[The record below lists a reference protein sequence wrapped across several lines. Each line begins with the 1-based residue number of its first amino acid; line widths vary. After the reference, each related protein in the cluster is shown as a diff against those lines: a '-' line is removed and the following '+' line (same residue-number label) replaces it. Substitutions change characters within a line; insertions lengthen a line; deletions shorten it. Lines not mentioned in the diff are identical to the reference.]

1 MTEIVPF
8 AVGDGVIITD
18 AALQNIRASNRNRT
32 AMRAY
37 TSDSF
42 LAIAEDLHARQV
54 VGVVTHIFPPGY
66 EVSVDFAGQGLHAKH
81 HFIERATLDPRPPR
95 ERLADFAKQIEQTLA
110 QGKMPN
116 TNFFFASL
124 INAIRENEAAPTVV
138 LTVENGMAEVTG
150 TSGPVRVVIAD
161 MDRNEDIE
169 PDTIDAILD
178 GIVHEGSASELSKAL
193 QSAREGLDRFKS
205 DDLTL

>member
-8 AVGDGVIITD
+8 AVGDGVTITD
-18 AALQNIRASNRNRT
+18 AALANIRTSNRNRT

-37 TSDSF
+37 TSDDF
-42 LAIAEDLHARQV
+42 LAIAEDLHARKV
-54 VGVVTHIFPPGY
+54 VGVVTHVFPPGY
-66 EVSVDFAGQGLHAKH
+66 DVSVDFAGQGLHAKY

-124 INAIRENEAAPTVV
+124 INAIRENDATPTVV
-138 LTVENGMAEVTG
+138 LTVEDGMAEVTG

-161 MDRNEDIE
+161 MDRNEDVEAETI
-169 PDTIDAILD
+169 DTILE
-178 GIVHEGSASELSKAL
+178 GVVHEGSPADMEKAL
-193 QSAREGLDRFKS
+193 QSAREGLDRFKAE
-205 DDLTL
+205 DPAP